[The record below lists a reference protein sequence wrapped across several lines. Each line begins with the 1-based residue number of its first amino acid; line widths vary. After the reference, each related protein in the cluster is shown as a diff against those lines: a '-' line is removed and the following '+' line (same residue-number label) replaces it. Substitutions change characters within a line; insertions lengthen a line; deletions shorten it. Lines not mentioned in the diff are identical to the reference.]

1 MSEKRRTRS
10 RVSLLM
16 VQSIVCG
23 VILLLVLILRLI
35 GGETYGRMREQFRRY
50 LTEDTRLPSSEA
62 SVETPSRPLGEAI
75 AVNASAPAFCSPLEC
90 GTITSVFGT
99 RTDPISGEASVHG
112 GVDVSAVAGTP
123 LLAPYDG
130 VVCTSSWDARYGNY
144 IVIRAEDNTEVLY
157 AHCSALLCREG
168 DVVRAGETVARVG
181 SSGRSTGAHVHIELI
196 RGGERVD
203 PSPLLVQM
211 RDA

>member
-23 VILLLVLILRLI
+23 VILLLVLVLRLC
-35 GGETYGRMREQFRRY
+35 GGETYGRIRERFRGL
-50 LTEDTRLPSSEA
+50 LTEDTWSPPTEVSA
-62 SVETPSRPLGEAI
+62 VTPSRPLGEAI
-75 AVNASAPAFCSPLEC
+75 AVNASASAFCSPLES
-90 GTITSVFGT
+90 GTITSAFGT
-99 RTDPISGEASVHG
+99 RTDPISGETSVHG

-123 LLAPYDG
+123 LFAPCDG
-130 VVCTSSWDARYGNY
+130 VVRVAAWDARYGHY
-144 IVIRAEDNTEVLY
+144 VVIGSGDAEVLY

-168 DVVRAGETVARVG
+168 DTVRAGEAVARVG
-181 SSGRSTGAHVHIELI
+181 STGRSTGAHVHIELI

-203 PSPLLVQM
+203 PLPLLAQM
-211 RDA
+211 NDA